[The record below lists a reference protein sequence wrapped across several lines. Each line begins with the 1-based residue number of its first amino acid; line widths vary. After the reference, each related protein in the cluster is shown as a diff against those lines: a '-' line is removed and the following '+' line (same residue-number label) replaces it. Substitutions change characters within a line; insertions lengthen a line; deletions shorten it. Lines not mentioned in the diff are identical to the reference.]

1 MGSKIEINDTLQLT
15 TEQGFPREL
24 VYSAHVEQSFQT
36 KDFAGKKF
44 SFSHKDGV
52 RVFQLPP
59 VRNFLVHNIDGK
71 WLYWGLVHI
80 LEIKHDTTLGTTSGT
95 FEIIHIYTPEEMRM
109 AHTIVDRR
117 DEFDFFRD

>member
-44 SFSHKDGV
+44 SFSHKAT
-52 RVFQLPP
+52 
-59 VRNFLVHNIDGK
+59 
-71 WLYWGLVHI
+71 Y
-80 LEIKHDTTLGTTSGT
+80 
-95 FEIIHIYTPEEMRM
+95 
-109 AHTIVDRR
+109 DR
-117 DEFDFFRD
+117 FFY